1 MAEDIETIRLLIGD
15 RRKAAVNEIIGEG
28 DGTNLNYQVDMFPL
42 TSSPTASL
50 SILSSGVL
58 VAAANYNI
66 SGDVGRITFL
76 SAPTAGNTIL
86 GNYEYHAFNSA
97 ELSDF
102 LSGHTGDPYLAAANA
117 CLGLAGDTSKF
128 FAYTLGEKAVDK
140 RRISRDLRELAETL
154 MDRRDK
160 LISEGTY
167 DAGIFSFKD
176 NSGTIYHGY
185 DAAEAVFTTTGS

>member
-140 RRISRDLRELAETL
+140 RRISRDLRELML
-154 MDRRDK
+154 LRRWIRIPASRIRRRQTKILRRLLKMPTRNLQVVVSRDQR
-160 LISEGTY
+160 
-167 DAGIFSFKD
+167 
-176 NSGTIYHGY
+176 
-185 DAAEAVFTTTGS
+185 